1 MQAQNERERGPRRRG
16 EGREG
21 GRQLKI
27 LGRDD
32 GGLPAQE
39 RANSRGRERGRR
51 RKERKEGG
59 REGGGAEARGEP
71 AGERGVVAII
81 KVGAIVYH

>member
-1 MQAQNERERGPRRRG
+1 MTGGYRRRNG
-16 EGREG
+16 PIAEEGSEAG
-21 GRQLKI
+21 AAK
-27 LGRDD
+27 
-32 GGLPAQE
+32 
-39 RANSRGRERGRR
+39 SGRR
-51 RKERKEGG
+51 EGG